1 VTAGDLVVDRPRD
14 GESEYKSPVSWYV
27 VRAKPRA
34 ESMASA
40 SLRARGLPT
49 YLPLWQRRR
58 RGRADYSEPLFPGYL
73 FVQSDGRLDWE
84 LRARSAPNV
93 VRLLGDDDGPQPVP
107 GDLIAEIRARCVQQA
122 REPFVAGQRVR
133 VTSGPFRDLDAIFDG
148 EYPSRD
154 RARVFIQMVS
164 RLVPVVVDMDVLRR
178 LL

>member
-1 VTAGDLVVDRPRD
+1 VTASDLIVDRPSD
-14 GESEYKSPVSWYV
+14 GVIEPEPAGCWYV

-34 ESMASA
+34 EAMASA
-40 SLRARGLPT
+40 SLQARGLPT

-58 RGRADYSEPLFPGYL
+58 RRRPDYAEPLFPGYL

-107 GDLIAEIRARCVQQA
+107 GALIAEIRARCVQQA

-133 VTSGPFRDLDAIFDG
+133 VTSGPFRELDAIFDG
-148 EYPSRD
+148 EYPSGD

-164 RLVPVVVDMDVLRR
+164 RLVPVVVDIETLRR